1 MLELAER
8 KAGLVGAAALAILGA
23 EHNINAGPAPM
34 NGDGALARTENTRR
48 LVSEGWYG
56 GYGDEPIIPHRFV
69 GSETKFSKLPVWA
82 QQNARTLWN
91 AAMVPGGWSTRGCGS
106 RAGR

>member
-1 MLELAER
+1 LLELAER

-48 LVSEGWYG
+48 LVS
-56 GYGDEPIIPHRFV
+56 
-69 GSETKFSKLPVWA
+69 